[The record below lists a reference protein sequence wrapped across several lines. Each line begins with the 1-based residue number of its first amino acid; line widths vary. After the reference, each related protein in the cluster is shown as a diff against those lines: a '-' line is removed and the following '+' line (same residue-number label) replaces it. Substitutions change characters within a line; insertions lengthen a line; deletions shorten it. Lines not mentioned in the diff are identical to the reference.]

1 MLTRRKA
8 LAATGSS
15 LLIAGCG
22 GRHAR
27 LVAGNQADL
36 PALRAALEI
45 ERTLIAL
52 YGAGLRVLRGREATV
67 ARRVLAQEHAHATTI
82 AELIRELG
90 GTPAAPRPA
99 AVYEHG
105 LPTRGGGA
113 AFLRHAMLAEESA
126 VAAYAGAIPKLAN
139 ARLRGTFGAI
149 MTSEAE
155 HAAALDVSR

>member
-1 MLTRRKA
+1 
-8 LAATGSS
+8 
-15 LLIAGCG
+15 
-22 GRHAR
+22 
-27 LVAGNQADL
+27 VAGSQADL

-45 ERTLIAL
+45 ERALIAL
-52 YGAGLRVLRGREATV
+52 YAAGLRVVRGREAMV

-90 GTPAAPRPA
+90 GTPAPPKPA
-99 AVYEHG
+99 AVYERG
-105 LPTRGGGA
+105 LPARGGVP
-113 AFLRHAMLAEESA
+113 AFLTHAMLAEESA

-155 HAAALDVSR
+155 HAAALGVSK